1 MLTNL
6 FSSQIT
12 LGFVQAGIAFV
23 LALLVVLVANR
34 RGIHIEKE
42 VLVSL
47 LRGIVQITVVG
58 SLLLALLKSPTWIG
72 FLILLGM
79 FLAAARTAA
88 RRARGVNGAFRA
100 SFFGIAIASG
110 VVIGVMSLL
119 GVIEYKLLSLVP
131 VGSMIISA
139 AMNSNALA
147 LNRFKAEIGSHIG
160 LIETALSLGASPQET
175 VKPYLQASVHASLI
189 PRIDSLR
196 TLGIVWIPGLMTG
209 MVIAGSDPFYAA
221 IYQFVVMAMI
231 FATSGLSAMIT
242 MTFIQKEVF
251 SPADQLLLVADG
263 AGQGNGKGNGKSNQK
278 KQA

>member
-1 MLTNL
+1 MLNNF
-6 FSSQIT
+6 FSNQIA
-12 LGFVQAGIAFV
+12 LGFVQAAIAFV
-23 LALLVVLVANR
+23 LALLVVLIANR

-58 SLLLALLKSPTWIG
+58 SLLLALLKSPTWAGII
-72 FLILLGM
+72 ILAGM

-110 VVIGVMSLL
+110 VVIGVMSAL

-175 VKPYLQASVHASLI
+175 VKPYLQAAVHASLI

-242 MTFIQKEVF
+242 MAFIQKEVF
-251 SPADQLLLVADG
+251 SPAEQLLLVTG
-263 AGQGNGKGNGKSNQK
+263 EKGNGKLNLYK
-278 KQA
+278 NA

>member
-1 MLTNL
+1 MLNNL
-6 FSSQIT
+6 FSNQIT
-12 LGFVQAGIAFV
+12 LGFVQAAIAFV
-23 LALLVVLVANR
+23 LALLVVLIANR

-58 SLLLALLKSPTWIG
+58 SLLLALLKSPTWAGII
-72 FLILLGM
+72 ILLAM

-88 RRARGVNGAFRA
+88 RRAKGVNGAFRA

-110 VVIGVMSLL
+110 VVIGVMSAL

-160 LIETALSLGASPQET
+160 LIETALSLGASPEET

-221 IYQFVVMAMI
+221 VYQFAVMAMI

-242 MTFIQKEVF
+242 MAFIQKEVF
-251 SPADQLLLVADG
+251 SPAEQLLLVTEG
-263 AGQGNGKGNGKSNQK
+263 KGENNGKGSRHLK
-278 KQA
+278 

>member
-1 MLTNL
+1 MQNNF
-6 FSSQIT
+6 FSNQIA
-12 LGFVQAGIAFV
+12 LGFVQAAIAFV
-23 LALLVVLVANR
+23 LALLVVLIANR

-58 SLLLALLKSPTWIG
+58 SLLLALLKSPTWAGI
-72 FLILLGM
+72 LILLGM

-110 VVIGVMSLL
+110 VVIGVMSAL

-175 VKPYLQASVHASLI
+175 VKPYLQAAVHASLI

-251 SPADQLLLVADG
+251 SPAEQLMLVTEG
-263 AGQGNGKGNGKSNQK
+263 GETGNSTQK
-278 KQA
+278 NNA

>member
-1 MLTNL
+1 MLNNL
-6 FSSQIT
+6 FSNQIV
-12 LGFVQAGIAFV
+12 LGFVQVAIAFV
-23 LALLVVLVANR
+23 LALLVVLIANR

-58 SLLLALLKSPTWIG
+58 SLLLALLKSPTWAGII
-72 FLILLGM
+72 ILLGM

-88 RRARGVNGAFRA
+88 RRAKGVNGAFRA

-110 VVIGVMSLL
+110 VVIGVMSVL

-242 MTFIQKEVF
+242 MAFIQKEVF
-251 SPADQLLLVADG
+251 SPAEQLLLVTEG
-263 AGQGNGKGNGKSNQK
+263 KGEGNGKNNGGGMKRNR
-278 KQA
+278 

>member
-1 MLTNL
+1 MQNNF
-6 FSSQIT
+6 FSNQIA
-12 LGFVQAGIAFV
+12 LGFVQAAIAFV
-23 LALLVVLVANR
+23 LALLVVLIANR

-58 SLLLALLKSPTWIG
+58 SLLLALLKSPTWAGI
-72 FLILLGM
+72 LILLGM
-79 FLAAARTAA
+79 SLAAARTAA

-110 VVIGVMSLL
+110 VVIGVMSAL

-175 VKPYLQASVHASLI
+175 VKPYLQAAVHASLI

-251 SPADQLLLVADG
+251 SPAEQLMLVTEG
-263 AGQGNGKGNGKSNQK
+263 GETGNSTQK
-278 KQA
+278 NNA

>member
-1 MLTNL
+1 MLNNL

-12 LGFVQAGIAFV
+12 LGFVQAAIAFV
-23 LALLVVLVANR
+23 LALLVVMVANQ

-58 SLLLALLKSPTWIG
+58 SLLLALLKSPTWAGI
-72 FLILLGM
+72 LILLGM

-88 RRARGVNGAFRA
+88 RRAKGVNGAFRA

-110 VVIGVMSLL
+110 VVIGVMSAL

-242 MTFIQKEVF
+242 MAFIQKEVF
-251 SPADQLLLVADG
+251 SPAEQLLLVTEG
-263 AGQGNGKGNGKSNQK
+263 RGEGNGKNNDGEMKRNR
-278 KQA
+278 

>member
-1 MLTNL
+1 MLNNL
-6 FSSQIT
+6 FSNQIV
-12 LGFVQAGIAFV
+12 LGFVQVAIAFV
-23 LALLVVLVANR
+23 LALLVVLIANR

-58 SLLLALLKSPTWIG
+58 SLLLALLKSPTWAGI
-72 FLILLGM
+72 LILLGM

-88 RRARGVNGAFRA
+88 RRAKGVNGAFRA
-100 SFFGIAIASG
+100 SFYGIAIASG
-110 VVIGVMSLL
+110 VVIGVMSAL

-242 MTFIQKEVF
+242 MAFIQKEIF
-251 SPADQLLLVADG
+251 SPAEQLLLVTEG
-263 AGQGNGKGNGKSNQK
+263 KGEGNGKNNGGGMKRNR
-278 KQA
+278 